1 MEAEIKLNRYF
12 AAIWRARWLILAG
25 VALAGMVAAI
35 IALRQ
40 PTFYAASAKIQVGRV
55 WKEPLEDTYVAT
67 EVVNSNGFIHEL
79 ATKIG
84 ANPAYLKR
92 SLHAETITAGPPR
105 AIYPILVRI
114 TAKATSAE
122 EAIKLARAA
131 TDELL
136 ARHDELFNQAIASH
150 LERQRSLESLQA
162 NRNFSSAE
170 EAIKLQRE
178 LDEVKSA
185 NSSPTQTE
193 RSHLIGAI
201 VLDHVER
208 PPVVRNA
215 AVAMLMAAILCT
227 GVAVLFGH
235 FWSAS
240 PRER

>member
-1 MEAEIKLNRYF
+1 MGEEIQLNRYF
-12 AAIWRARWLILAG
+12 AAMWRAKWFILAAI
-25 VALAGMVAAI
+25 ALAGLVAAI
-35 IALRQ
+35 ISLRQ
-40 PTFYAASAKIQVGRV
+40 PTLYAASAKIQVGRV

-79 ATKIG
+79 AAKIG

-105 AIYPILVRI
+105 AIYPILVHI
-114 TAKATSAE
+114 TAKASSPE
-122 EAIKLARAA
+122 EAVKLARAA
-131 TDELL
+131 ADELL
-136 ARHDELFNQAIASH
+136 ARHDELFNQAITSH
-150 LERQRSLESLQA
+150 LERQRLLESLQA

-178 LDEVKSA
+178 LDEVRSA

-193 RSHLIGAI
+193 KSHLIGAI

-215 AVAMLMAAILCT
+215 AVAMLMAAIVCT
-227 GVAVLFGH
+227 GVAALFGH
-235 FWSAS
+235 FRSRS
-240 PRER
+240 PREG